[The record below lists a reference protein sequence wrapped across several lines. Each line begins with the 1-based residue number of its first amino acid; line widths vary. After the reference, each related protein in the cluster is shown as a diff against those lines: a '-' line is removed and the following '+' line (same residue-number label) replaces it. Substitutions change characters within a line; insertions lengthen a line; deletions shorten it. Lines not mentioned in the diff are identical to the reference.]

1 MRNSEKECENLKPEV
16 KKKPKPP
23 KAEDKK
29 EEKAE
34 KQTFDESD
42 DDTASVKSDQTNVTN
57 TSSKATEP
65 VSVEEEEEI
74 IELFVDPSRKLAIL
88 NDMFL
93 KEFAEFVSSFASL
106 FIKPDIKILS
116 DEVWAVFFVFVLF
129 VFLATFPIFLCP
141 YRTLSKPS
149 RISSM
154 LLTRLPSSIL
164 LLWKSTALPLAR

>member
-23 KAEDKK
+23 KAEEKK

-106 FIKPDIKILS
+106 FIKPDVKILS
-116 DEVWAVFFVFVLF
+116 DEVWAVFLF
-129 VFLATFPIFLCP
+129 SFSLFSWPPFRSFCAPTEH
-141 YRTLSKPS
+141 
-149 RISSM
+149 
-154 LLTRLPSSIL
+154 
-164 LLWKSTALPLAR
+164 